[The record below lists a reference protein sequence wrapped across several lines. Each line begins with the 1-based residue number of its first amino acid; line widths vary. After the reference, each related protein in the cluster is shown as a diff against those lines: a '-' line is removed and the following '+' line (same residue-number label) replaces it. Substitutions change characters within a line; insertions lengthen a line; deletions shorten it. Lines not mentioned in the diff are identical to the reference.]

1 MKNSL
6 LIQFYTISKPNI
18 SKDDIEKTAVFW
30 SKQMGNSSPKTINN
44 IPEIAYEED
53 FKNLE
58 SHSRIIKM
66 SKTEHID
73 NFFRTGTLML
83 GSFNYYKSFDNSEI
97 GDNKEGSVIV
107 VGESKVGTIFA
118 GIAGGFNNYLFCC
131 YDGNPDPEIIKNFG
145 YDDYFEIVDPEG
157 FSSSINESL
166 NAVKR
171 SRSKCL
177 YRQHKALV
185 GKTPN
190 TYDYGK
196 ISGELENLV
205 SQSKYFIKTSNF
217 NHQNEYRF
225 MWTIEEDIEDYILID
240 CPEAIK
246 YCKR

>member
-1 MKNSL
+1 MRNSL
-6 LIQFYTISKPNI
+6 LIQFYTISKPNL
-18 SKDDIEKTAVFW
+18 SKEEIEKFAIFW
-30 SKQMGNSSPKTINN
+30 SKQNGNSSPNEIEN
-44 IPEIAYEED
+44 IPSIAYEED
-53 FKNLE
+53 FQNSEKQ
-58 SHSRIIKM
+58 SKIIKM

-73 NFFRTGTLML
+73 DFFENGKILL
-83 GSFNYYKSFDNSEI
+83 GSFNYYKSFDNPEI
-97 GDNKEGSVIV
+97 GDSKEGSVVV

-131 YDGNPDPEIIKNFG
+131 YDGDPDPEIIKKFG
-145 YDDYFEIVDPEG
+145 YDDYFEIIDPEG
-157 FSSSINESL
+157 FSQAINKSL
-166 NAVKR
+166 KAVGR
-171 SRSKCL
+171 RRSKCL

-196 ISGELENLV
+196 ISSELENLV

-217 NHQNEYRF
+217 HHQKEYRF
-225 MWTIEEDIEDYILID
+225 MWTTEEDIDDYTIIE